1 MQKVVLVH
9 VRQIDI
15 PVAPYI
21 NTSSYM
27 DDMAEER
34 RQESHNLLR
43 YYATDLHKRKVK
55 LLHTHTHTHGNH
67 ALF

>member
-1 MQKVVLVH
+1 
-9 VRQIDI
+9 
-15 PVAPYI
+15 
-21 NTSSYM
+21 M

-55 LLHTHTHTHGNH
+55 FLHTHGNH
-67 ALF
+67 VLF